1 MNVNMEKILEIF
13 YFSINAANKKYG
25 TISKAIM
32 NGEKTNI
39 KIDITRV

>member
-1 MNVNMEKILEIF
+1 KKFLKIF
-13 YFSINAANKKYG
+13 YFRINTANKKYG

-39 KIDITRV
+39 KTDITRV